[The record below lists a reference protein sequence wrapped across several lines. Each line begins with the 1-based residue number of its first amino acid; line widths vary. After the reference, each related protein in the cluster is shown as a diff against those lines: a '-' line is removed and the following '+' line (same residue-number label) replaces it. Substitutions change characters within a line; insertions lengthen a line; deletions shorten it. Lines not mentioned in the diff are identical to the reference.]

1 MTVEY
6 HDWNLT
12 GNEVINGDLYIKGKT
27 LNLAGKTLKV
37 NGNLI
42 QTGGYI
48 GCKWRKIRGRGKLHN
63 KRVFIFEDD
72 GRGRLCISK
81 RGF

>member
-27 LNLAGKTLKV
+27 LNLAGKTLK
-37 NGNLI
+37 
-42 QTGGYI
+42 
-48 GCKWRKIRGRGKLHN
+48 
-63 KRVFIFEDD
+63 
-72 GRGRLCISK
+72 
-81 RGF
+81 